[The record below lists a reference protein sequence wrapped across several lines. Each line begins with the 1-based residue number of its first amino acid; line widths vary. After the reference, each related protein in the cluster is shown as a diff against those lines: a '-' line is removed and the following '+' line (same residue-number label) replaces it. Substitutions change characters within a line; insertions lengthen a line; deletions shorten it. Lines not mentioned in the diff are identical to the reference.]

1 VRRGSVGGSG
11 AEGAA
16 TAILGEGPV
25 AESIWWKHRDVPVP
39 TGEPPHDKVDVA
51 VVGAGVT
58 GLTAALLLA
67 RAGRSVVVL
76 EARHPG
82 AVTTGR
88 TTGKVSALQGTMLS
102 RILRAG
108 RRESAAAYVAST
120 LRAQQW
126 LADEATGLG
135 LDLEQRPAATYAPTS
150 RATAAVRRE
159 HEAARDLGL
168 PVRWSDAPDLP
179 VPAVAAT
186 LLDDQLQLDPGQL
199 VERLLAAALEAGATV
214 VGDARVQRVRQRRDG
229 VHLHVA
235 RTDGEADVHARH
247 VLLATGAPVVDRRMH
262 FARLTA
268 QRSYIVA
275 FGTAEVPE
283 TMTLSAGGPSRS
295 FRGAEVDGRR
305 VLLVGGAG
313 HETGRGRA
321 ENKRVDELRRWTAE
335 HWPDAVE
342 LGAWSAQDYTT
353 TDHLPLVGSLGGPSP
368 DVHLATGFNKWGL
381 TSGVAAALA
390 FAGEVLGVREP
401 WVDDLYGRRARLRD
415 VPALAGIQVGV
426 ALGGAA
432 AAAGLAAPVET
443 SGRRAVGE
451 DCRLLPVC
459 THLGGPLRWNPHEG
473 SYDCPLHGSRFDRDG
488 RVLEGPATRPLRRLP
503 TRD

>member
-1 VRRGSVGGSG
+1 M
-11 AEGAA
+11 
-16 TAILGEGPV
+16 
-25 AESIWWKHRDVPVP
+25 AESIWWKQRGTPAVDGELP
-39 TGEPPHDKVDVA
+39 TGQVDVA

-67 RAGRSVVVL
+67 RAGLGVVVL

-102 RILRAG
+102 RMLRAG

-120 LRAQQW
+120 LRAQEW
-126 LADEATGLG
+126 LAAEADGLG
-135 LDLEQRPAATYAPTS
+135 LGLERRPAATYAPTA
-150 RATAAVRRE
+150 RATGTVRGE
-159 HEAARDLGL
+159 HDAARDLGL
-168 PVRWSDAPDLP
+168 PVRWSDGPDLP
-179 VPAVAAT
+179 VPAAAAT

-199 VERLLAAALEAGATV
+199 VERLLAAALEAGAVV
-214 VGDARVQRVRQRRDG
+214 VGDTRVQRVRQRGDG
-229 VHLHVA
+229 VHLEVSHGGDEA
-235 RTDGEADVHARH
+235 RVSAGR

-262 FARLTA
+262 FARVTA
-268 QRSYIVA
+268 QRSYILA
-275 FGTAEVPE
+275 FDTAGAPE
-283 TMTLSAGGPSRS
+283 TMALSGGGPSRS
-295 FRGAEVDGRR
+295 FRSAEVDGRR
-305 VLLVGGAG
+305 ILLVGGAG

-321 ENKRVDELRRWTAE
+321 ENRRVDELRAWTSE

-353 TDHLPLVGSLGGPSP
+353 TDHLPLVGSLGGASP
-368 DVHLATGFNKWGL
+368 GVHLATGFNKWGL
-381 TSGVAAALA
+381 TSGVAAALS
-390 FAGEVLGVREP
+390 FTGDVLGVPEP
-401 WVDDLYGRRARLRD
+401 WADDLYGRRARLRD
-415 VPALAGIQVGV
+415 VPALAGVQVGV

-488 RVLEGPATRPLRRLP
+488 QVLEGPATRPLRRLP
-503 TRD
+503 ARD

>member
-1 VRRGSVGGSG
+1 M
-11 AEGAA
+11 
-16 TAILGEGPV
+16 
-25 AESIWWKHRDVPVP
+25 AESIWWKQRSTPAVDGELP
-39 TGEPPHDKVDVA
+39 TEQVDVA

-67 RAGRSVVVL
+67 RAGRSVVLL

-102 RILRAG
+102 RVLRAG

-120 LRAQQW
+120 LRAQSW

-135 LDLEQRPAATYAPTS
+135 LDLQERPAATYAPTS
-150 RATAAVRRE
+150 RGLAAVTRE

-168 PVRWSDAPDLP
+168 PVRWVDRPDLP

-186 LLDDQLQLDPGQL
+186 VLDAQLQLDPAQL
-199 VERLLAAALEAGATV
+199 VESLLAAALAAGATV
-214 VGDARVQRVRQRRDG
+214 VGGARVQRVRQRRDG
-229 VHLHVA
+229 VHLVVA
-235 RTDGEADVHARH
+235 RVEGEGRVHARH
-247 VLLATGAPVVDRRMH
+247 TLLATGAPVVDRRLH
-262 FARLTA
+262 FARVTA

-275 FGTAEVPE
+275 YGTADVPE
-283 TMTLSAGGPSRS
+283 TMALSAAGRTRS
-295 FRGAEVDGRR
+295 FRGAELDGRP

-321 ENKRVDELRRWTAE
+321 ENRRVDELRGWVGE

-390 FAGEVLGVREP
+390 FAGDVLGVREP
-401 WVDDLYGRRARLRD
+401 WADDLYGRRARLRD
-415 VPALAGIQVGV
+415 VPALAGIQAGV

-488 RVLEGPATRPLRRLP
+488 QVLEGPATRPLRRLP
-503 TRD
+503 ARD